1 MSGKNKIVQNRL
13 RRKVSVGALLPG
25 QLENVIGVE
34 EEMCETR
41 EARQTAEKGDMVQV
55 HPCKALYDTKRS
67 QSWSDLLGFCL

>member
-25 QLENVIGVE
+25 QPENVIGVE

-41 EARQTAEKGDMVQV
+41 EARQTAEREE
-55 HPCKALYDTKRS
+55 T
-67 QSWSDLLGFCL
+67 